1 MIAIINYFEE
11 QMEIIETN
19 SEAAKSGLDVDV
31 LHDLR
36 VGIKRL
42 KALYQVLDPISEGRF
57 YSKTNFADVHFLFKE
72 VGKLREIQVL
82 KALFSFFAKDA
93 AAETYIE
100 FNNLIAAREQLASDE
115 LNTALQQFD
124 NKLIGKSLEAANA
137 FLVDIS
143 NEDATK
149 LTKKLLKKR
158 FKQIGELLPN
168 KQDEALMHDLRT
180 RVKQSCYIIEMLA
193 LMQPEKE
200 FTKHPKRLKLAAELL
215 GQWHDHV
222 ALVGEL
228 TDFLVEKT
236 DAEDFDAEPYTDLLS
251 LLRADAKKLLKE
263 GRKLLKAHPLK
274 LS

>member
-1 MIAIINYFEE
+1 MFAIINYFEE

-19 SEAAKSGLDVDV
+19 IEAAKLGLDADV

-57 YSKTNFADVHFLFKE
+57 DSKTNFSDIHLLFKE
-72 VGKLREIQVL
+72 VGKLRDVQVQ
-82 KALFSFFAKDA
+82 KSLFSFFAQENADY
-93 AAETYIE
+93 TYTE
-100 FNNLIAAREQLASDE
+100 FEELLNAREETASDE
-115 LNTALQQFD
+115 LKLILQQFD
-124 NKLIGKSLEAANA
+124 NGIIGVSLEAANA
-137 FLVDIS
+137 FLDDITK
-143 NEDATK
+143 EEATN

-168 KQDEALMHDLRT
+168 KKDEELMHELRS
-180 RVKQSCYIIEMLA
+180 RIKQACYILEILA

-200 FTKHPKRLKLAAELL
+200 FTKHPKRLKLSAELL
-215 GQWHDHV
+215 GQWHDHIV
-222 ALVGEL
+222 LIAAL
-228 TDFLVEKT
+228 TDFLVDKT
-236 DAEDFDAEPYTDLLS
+236 DVEDFDADPYTDLLS
-251 LLRADAKKLLKE
+251 VIRADAKKLLKE

>member
-1 MIAIINYFEE
+1 
-11 QMEIIETN
+11 MEIIETN
-19 SEAAKSGLDVDV
+19 SEAAKAGLDVDV

-42 KALYQVLDPISEGRF
+42 KALYEVLDPISDGRF
-57 YSKTNFADVHFLFKE
+57 DSKSNFADVHFLFKE
-72 VGKLREIQVL
+72 VGKLRDIQVL
-82 KALFSFFAKDA
+82 KALFAFFAKDA
-93 AAETYIE
+93 DADIYAK
-100 FNNLIAAREQLASDE
+100 FNNIVADREKLASDE

-124 NKLIGKSLEAANA
+124 NKIIGKSLEAANA

-180 RVKQSCYIIEMLA
+180 RVKQVCYIIEILA

-222 ALVGEL
+222 VLVGEL